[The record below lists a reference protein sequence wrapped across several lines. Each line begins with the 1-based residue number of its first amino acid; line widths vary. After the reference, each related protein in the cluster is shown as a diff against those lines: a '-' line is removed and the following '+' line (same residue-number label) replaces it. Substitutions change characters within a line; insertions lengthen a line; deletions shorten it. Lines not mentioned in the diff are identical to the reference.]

1 MAALWPDTFVEE
13 ANLSFQISA
22 LRKAL
27 SDGTAPWIE
36 TVPKHGYRFAA
47 DASLPPPPEPVASPP
62 PHATST
68 SPVLARGI
76 DRRWRAGL
84 AMIAAVL
91 LAAPLGYVALSRS
104 SDGARHESPDV
115 TAVPLTA
122 YQGAQVVPSPSPMGV
137 RWRSHGTAPP
147 GTTTTSTSSWSGPA
161 NR

>member
-47 DASLPPPPEPVASPP
+47 DVSLPPPPEPIAAAPP

-68 SPVLARGI
+68 SPALARGF

-84 AMIAAVL
+84 AMVGAVL

-122 YQGAQVVPSPSPMGV
+122 YQGAQVVPSLSPTAA
-137 RWRSHGTAPP
+137 RSRSRGTDRAR
-147 GTTTTSTSSWSGPA
+147 TTSTST
-161 NR
+161 